1 MKAFFLA
8 SATLLVAASPA
19 QATVLTV
26 AGSYARSCY
35 TAAEARVVSNASLLD
50 CDRALS
56 VQALTPD
63 DIVATHVNRG
73 VLHLIA
79 GDAVRAGADFDR
91 AIAMNPAQAEAWLDK
106 SVLAL
111 HQGDSPTA
119 MQFAERA
126 IELGTRKPA
135 LALYVRAAA
144 KEDAG
149 DVKAAYNDLLRA
161 AQLDPRWMLPRQE
174 LARFRVVSR

>member
-8 SATLLVAASPA
+8 SATLLIAASPA

-35 TAAEARVVSNASLLD
+35 TAAEARVVNNTALLD
-50 CDRALS
+50 CDRAFS
-56 VQALTPD
+56 QALTHED
-63 DIVATHVNRG
+63 EVATHVNRG

-79 GDAVRAGADFDR
+79 GDAQRARADFDR
-91 AIAMNPAQAEAWLDK
+91 AIAMNPNQAEAWLDK

-111 HQGDSPTA
+111 HQGDSQTA
-119 MQFAERA
+119 MQLAERSL
-126 IELGTRKPA
+126 ELGTRKPA

-149 DVKAAYNDLLRA
+149 DVTAAYHDLVRA
-161 AQLDPRWMLPRQE
+161 AQLEPRWTLPRQE
-174 LARFRVVSR
+174 LARFKVVSR